1 LCQQNHS
8 CLDTKILLEIILAKN
23 LEQEKTISS
32 LIKRTESLIKSNDS
46 LIKRVTDLEAELAV
60 YKNKKNSSNSHTP
73 PSKDENRPQ
82 KNQSLREKSDK
93 KVGGQQGHEGKTL
106 ECSAIIDEVVD
117 HIPNYCNCCG
127 QDLCDVPEAIIDT
140 RQVIDIPVI
149 KPVCVEHRIYRKICS
164 CGHCMD
170 SNFPAHISAKIQYGA
185 NVEALVGYLQARQ
198 YLPYQRM
205 KEFFSDVMG
214 LYVSVGG
221 INNILNRLTQKA
233 LPHYE
238 EIKARLY
245 QSIVIGTD
253 ETGVK
258 VNGQKD
264 WMWTWQNDDLT
275 FIVHSDNRGFKTI
288 EDNFRNGLPKAT
300 LQHDRFACHFQ
311 CKAWHHQICMAHLL
325 RDLQY
330 IDELYPECQWAKVL
344 IALIM
349 KALQL
354 KRVLRVDQY
363 YGHHEGRES
372 LMIELNELLIIKL
385 NENNAKAK
393 TLQKNLLKHK
403 QYILYFL
410 YHPKVP
416 PDNNGSE
423 RAIRN
428 IKVKQKI
435 SGQFKS
441 DQGADSFAVLRSI
454 IDTTIK
460 SGQNVLNAL
469 ALIAKL
475 GY

>member
-1 LCQQNHS
+1 M
-8 CLDTKILLEIILAKN
+8 EIILAKN
-23 LEQEKTISS
+23 LEQEKTIDS
-32 LIKRTESLIKSNDS
+32 LVKRTESLIISNDS

-60 YKNKKNSSNSHTP
+60 YKNKKNSNNSHTP

-82 KNQSLREKSDK
+82 KNQSLREKTDK

-106 ECSAIIDEVVD
+106 ECSPLIDEVVD

-127 QDLCDVPEAIIDT
+127 QDLSDVPESIIDT

-170 SNFPAHISAKIQYGA
+170 SNFPAYLTAKIQYGA
-185 NVEALVGYLQARQ
+185 NVESLVGYMQARQ

-205 KEFFSDVMG
+205 KEFFEDVMG
-214 LYVSVGG
+214 LPISVGG

-233 LPHYE
+233 LPYYE
-238 EIKARLY
+238 QIKARLY
-245 QSIVIGTD
+245 QSVFIGTD

-258 VNGQKD
+258 VNGEKN

-325 RDLQY
+325 RDLEY
-330 IDELYPECQWAKVL
+330 IVQLYPECQWAKWL
-344 IALIM
+344 
-349 KALQL
+349 KALLMEALEL
-354 KRVLRVDQY
+354 KKELSPYQY
-363 YGHHEGRES
+363 FTKHEGREK
-372 LMIELNELLIIKL
+372 LMIKLDDLLHTTL
-385 NENNAKAK
+385 NENHGKAK
-393 TLQKNLLKHK
+393 TLQKNLLKHQ
-403 QYILYFL
+403 QYIFYFL
-410 YHPKVP
+410 HHPKVP

-441 DQGADSFAVLRSI
+441 DQGADSFAVLRSV
-454 IDTTIK
+454 IDTAIK

>member
-1 LCQQNHS
+1 M
-8 CLDTKILLEIILAKN
+8 EIILAKN
-23 LEQEKTISS
+23 LEQEKTIDS
-32 LIKRTESLIKSNDS
+32 LIKRTESLIISNDSLIKSNDS

-93 KVGGQQGHEGKTL
+93 KVGGQPGHEGKTL
-106 ECSAIIDEVVD
+106 ECSAIIDEVVN
-117 HIPNYCNCCG
+117 HVPNYCNCCG
-127 QDLCDVPEAIIDT
+127 EDLSDVTESIIEM

-149 KPVCVEHRIYRKICS
+149 KPICVEHRIYRKICR

-170 SNFPAHISAKIQYGA
+170 SNFPANITAKVQYGP
-185 NVEALVGYLQARQ
+185 NVESLVGYLQARQ

-205 KEFFSDVMG
+205 KEFFTDVMG
-214 LYVSVGG
+214 LSLSVGG
-221 INNILNRLTQKA
+221 INHIFNRLTQKA

-238 EIKARLY
+238 EIKARLN
-245 QSIVIGTD
+245 QSVFIGTD

-311 CKAWHHQICMAHLL
+311 CKAFHHQICMAHLL

-330 IDELYPECQWAKVL
+330 IDELYPECQWAKTL

-349 KALQL
+349 KALEL
-354 KRVLRVDQY
+354 KRILRIDQY
-363 YGHHEGRES
+363 EVHHEGREN
-372 LMIELNELLIIKL
+372 LMIRLHELLQFKL
-385 NENNAKAK
+385 NENHGKAK
-393 TLQKNLLKHK
+393 TLQKNLLKHQ
-403 QYILYFL
+403 QYIFYFL
-410 YHPKVP
+410 HHPKVP

-435 SGQFKS
+435 SGQFRS
-441 DQGADSFAVLRSI
+441 DQGADGFAILRSI
-454 IDTTIK
+454 IDTAIK

-469 ALIAKL
+469 TLIAKF